1 MCIPFMVSLGY
12 ERKWSAGLIAVAGGL
27 GVIIPPSIPFVL
39 YSLATGVS
47 TGALFLGGI
56 FPGILIGLF
65 MMAYAVFYCMTKGE
79 DRNLINAKMQE
90 LKGNGFFALFK
101 ESFWALLCPIIVLGE
116 ADMRGA
122 AMQEQ
127 DLAASGRSA
136 GGKKAPKMGRMT
148 PAQLLVKGAI
158 THVQETKGGGGGFGF
173 KGITLG
179 GDAGSAEINITIYLV
194 DSATGQVKASKS
206 VIGKSGKKGLSLGY
220 HGSAL
225 GGLTGDIGGFMKD
238 NMGKAAMDACN
249 QALEFL
255 VGQLDSIPWEGS
267 VSLVKPDKLIINR
280 GTREGVEVGM
290 KFDVGKVEEVVDEDT
305 GEVLDSELTK
315 IGTVTVT
322 EVKEKICYTTPLE
335 GAEKGMGVHPAK

>member
-1 MCIPFMVSLGY
+1 MKKLTAF
-12 ERKWSAGLIAVAGGL
+12 AFAA
-27 GVIIPPSIPFVL
+27 
-39 YSLATGVS
+39 LAAT
-47 TGALFLGGI
+47 
-56 FPGILIGLF
+56 
-65 MMAYAVFYCMTKGE
+65 AVFADGG
-79 DRNLINAKMQE
+79 NLRYSIMVNKFENKANWRGQWE
-90 LKGNGFFALFK
+90 LGDAWGTIFTDQLVQSGKF
-101 ESFWALLCPIIVLGE
+101 IVLGE

-267 VSLVKPDKLIINR
+267 VSLVKADKLIVNR

>member
-1 MCIPFMVSLGY
+1 MKKL
-12 ERKWSAGLIAVAGGL
+12 SA
-27 GVIIPPSIPFVL
+27 
-39 YSLATGVS
+39 LALA
-47 TGALFLGGI
+47 ALTS
-56 FPGILIGLF
+56 
-65 MMAYAVFYCMTKGE
+65 AAVFAEGG
-79 DRNLINAKMQE
+79 NLRYSITVNKFENKANWHGQWE
-90 LKGNGFFALFK
+90 LGDAWGTIFTDQLVQSGKF
-101 ESFWALLCPIIVLGE
+101 IVLGE

-127 DLAASGRSA
+127 DLAASGRTA
-136 GGKKAPKMGRMT
+136 GGNKAPKMGRMT

-206 VIGKSGKKGLSLGY
+206 VIGKSGKKGLTLGY

-255 VGQLDSIPWEGS
+255 IGQLDSIPWEGS
-267 VSLVKPDKLIINR
+267 VSLVKADKLIINR
-280 GTREGVEVGM
+280 GTREGVAVGM

>member
-1 MCIPFMVSLGY
+1 MKKIS
-12 ERKWSAGLIAVAGGL
+12 
-27 GVIIPPSIPFVL
+27 
-39 YSLATGVS
+39 
-47 TGALFLGGI
+47 FLG
-56 FPGILIGLF
+56 
-65 MMAYAVFYCMTKGE
+65 A
-79 DRNLINAKMQE
+79 
-90 LKGNGFFALFK
+90 
-101 ESFWALLCPIIVLGE
+101 ALLAAGVAFAEGGNLRYSIMVNKFENKANWRGQWELGDAWGTIFTDQLVQSGKFIVLGE

-127 DLAASGRSA
+127 DLAASGRAA

-148 PAQLLVKGAI
+148 PAQRLVKGAI

-267 VSLVKPDKLIINR
+267 VSLVKADKLIINR

>member
-1 MCIPFMVSLGY
+1 MKKLTAF
-12 ERKWSAGLIAVAGGL
+12 AFAA
-27 GVIIPPSIPFVL
+27 FA
-39 YSLATGVS
+39 AT
-47 TGALFLGGI
+47 
-56 FPGILIGLF
+56 
-65 MMAYAVFYCMTKGE
+65 AVFADGG
-79 DRNLINAKMQE
+79 NLRYSIMVNKFENKANWRGQWE
-90 LKGNGFFALFK
+90 LGDAWGTIFTDQLVQSGKF
-101 ESFWALLCPIIVLGE
+101 IVLGE

-267 VSLVKPDKLIINR
+267 VSLVKADKLIINR

-322 EVKEKICYTTPLE
+322 VVKEKICYTTPLE

>member
-1 MCIPFMVSLGY
+1 MKKLTALALAALA
-12 ERKWSAGLIAVAGGL
+12 SA
-27 GVIIPPSIPFVL
+27 
-39 YSLATGVS
+39 
-47 TGALFLGGI
+47 
-56 FPGILIGLF
+56 
-65 MMAYAVFYCMTKGE
+65 AVFAEGG
-79 DRNLINAKMQE
+79 NLRYSVMVNKFENKANWRGQWE
-90 LKGNGFFALFK
+90 LGDAWGTIFTDQLVQSGKF
-101 ESFWALLCPIIVLGE
+101 IVLGE

-127 DLAASGRSA
+127 DLAASGRTA

-206 VIGKSGKKGLSLGY
+206 VIGKSGKKGLTLGY

-267 VSLVKPDKLIINR
+267 VSLVKADKLIINR
-280 GTREGVEVGM
+280 GTREGVAVGM

>member
-1 MCIPFMVSLGY
+1 MKKLTAFALAALA
-12 ERKWSAGLIAVAGGL
+12 SA
-27 GVIIPPSIPFVL
+27 
-39 YSLATGVS
+39 
-47 TGALFLGGI
+47 
-56 FPGILIGLF
+56 
-65 MMAYAVFYCMTKGE
+65 AVFADGG
-79 DRNLINAKMQE
+79 NLRYSIMVNKFENKANWRGQWE
-90 LKGNGFFALFK
+90 LGDAWGTILTDQLVQSGKF
-101 ESFWALLCPIIVLGE
+101 IVLGE

-127 DLAASGRSA
+127 DLAASGRTA

-206 VIGKSGKKGLSLGY
+206 VIGKSGKKGLTLGY

-255 VGQLDSIPWEGS
+255 VAQLDSIPWEGS
-267 VSLVKPDKLIINR
+267 VSLVKADKLVVNR

-290 KFDVGKVEEVVDEDT
+290 KFDVGKVEEIVDEDT

-322 EVKEKICYTTPLE
+322 EVKEKICYTTALE
-335 GAEKGMGVHPAK
+335 GAEKGMGVQPAK

>member
-1 MCIPFMVSLGY
+1 MKKLTALALAVLA
-12 ERKWSAGLIAVAGGL
+12 SA
-27 GVIIPPSIPFVL
+27 
-39 YSLATGVS
+39 
-47 TGALFLGGI
+47 
-56 FPGILIGLF
+56 
-65 MMAYAVFYCMTKGE
+65 AVFAEGG
-79 DRNLINAKMQE
+79 NLRYSITVNKFENKANWRGQWE
-90 LKGNGFFALFK
+90 LGDAWGTIFTDQLVQSGKF
-101 ESFWALLCPIIVLGE
+101 IVLGE

-127 DLAASGRSA
+127 DLAASGRTA
-136 GGKKAPKMGRMT
+136 GGNKAPKMGRMT

-206 VIGKSGKKGLSLGY
+206 VIGKSGKKGLTLGY

-255 VGQLDSIPWEGS
+255 IGQLDSIPWEGS
-267 VSLVKPDKLIINR
+267 VSLVKTDKLIINR
-280 GTREGVEVGM
+280 GTREGVAVGM

>member
-1 MCIPFMVSLGY
+1 MKKLTVLALAALA
-12 ERKWSAGLIAVAGGL
+12 SA
-27 GVIIPPSIPFVL
+27 
-39 YSLATGVS
+39 
-47 TGALFLGGI
+47 
-56 FPGILIGLF
+56 
-65 MMAYAVFYCMTKGE
+65 AVFAEGG
-79 DRNLINAKMQE
+79 NLRYSITVNKFENKANWRGQWE
-90 LKGNGFFALFK
+90 LGDAWGTILTDQLVQSGKF
-101 ESFWALLCPIIVLGE
+101 IVLGE

-127 DLAASGRSA
+127 DLAASGRTA

-206 VIGKSGKKGLSLGY
+206 VIGKSGKKGLTLGY

-255 VGQLDSIPWEGS
+255 IGQLDSIPWEGS
-267 VSLVKPDKLIINR
+267 VSLVKADKLIINR
-280 GTREGVEVGM
+280 GTREGVAVGM

>member
-1 MCIPFMVSLGY
+1 MKKLTAFALAALA
-12 ERKWSAGLIAVAGGL
+12 SA
-27 GVIIPPSIPFVL
+27 
-39 YSLATGVS
+39 
-47 TGALFLGGI
+47 
-56 FPGILIGLF
+56 
-65 MMAYAVFYCMTKGE
+65 AVFAEGG
-79 DRNLINAKMQE
+79 NLRYSIMVNKFENKANWHGQWE
-90 LKGNGFFALFK
+90 LGDAWGTIFTDQLVQSGKF
-101 ESFWALLCPIIVLGE
+101 IVLGE

-122 AMQEQ
+122 ALQEQ
-127 DLAASGRSA
+127 DLAASGRAA

-173 KGITLG
+173 KGITIG

-206 VIGKSGKKGLSLGY
+206 VIGKSGKKGLTLGY
-220 HGSAL
+220 HGSKL

-255 VGQLDSIPWEGS
+255 VAQLDSIPWEGS
-267 VSLVKPDKLIINR
+267 VSLVKSDKLIVNR

-322 EVKEKICYTTPLE
+322 EVKEKICYTTALE

>member
-1 MCIPFMVSLGY
+1 MKKLTAF
-12 ERKWSAGLIAVAGGL
+12 AFAA
-27 GVIIPPSIPFVL
+27 
-39 YSLATGVS
+39 LAAT
-47 TGALFLGGI
+47 
-56 FPGILIGLF
+56 
-65 MMAYAVFYCMTKGE
+65 AVFADGG
-79 DRNLINAKMQE
+79 NLRYSIMVNKFENKANWRGQWE
-90 LKGNGFFALFK
+90 LGDAWGTIFTDQLVQSGKF
-101 ESFWALLCPIIVLGE
+101 IVLGE

-267 VSLVKPDKLIINR
+267 VSLVKSDKLIINR

>member
-1 MCIPFMVSLGY
+1 MKKLTAF
-12 ERKWSAGLIAVAGGL
+12 AFAA
-27 GVIIPPSIPFVL
+27 
-39 YSLATGVS
+39 LAAT
-47 TGALFLGGI
+47 
-56 FPGILIGLF
+56 
-65 MMAYAVFYCMTKGE
+65 AVFADGG
-79 DRNLINAKMQE
+79 NLRYSIMVNKFENKANWRGQWE
-90 LKGNGFFALFK
+90 LGDAWGTIFTDQLVQSGKF
-101 ESFWALLCPIIVLGE
+101 IVLGE

-255 VGQLDSIPWEGS
+255 IGQLDSIPWEGS
-267 VSLVKPDKLIINR
+267 VSLVKTDKLIINR
-280 GTREGVEVGM
+280 GTREGVAVGM
-290 KFDVGKVEEVVDEDT
+290 KFDVGKVEEIVDEDT
-305 GEVLDSELTK
+305 GEILDSELTK
-315 IGTVTVT
+315 IGTVTVS
-322 EVKEKICYTTPLE
+322 EVKEKICYTTALE
-335 GAEKGMGVHPAK
+335 GAEKGMAVHPAK

>member
-1 MCIPFMVSLGY
+1 MKKLTAFAFAALAATAVFADGGNLRYSVMVSKFENKANWRGQWELGDA
-12 ERKWSAGLIAVAGGL
+12 WG
-27 GVIIPPSIPFVL
+27 
-39 YSLATGVS
+39 T
-47 TGALFLGGI
+47 I
-56 FPGILIGLF
+56 FTDQLVQSGKF
-65 MMAYAVFYCMTKGE
+65 
-79 DRNLINAKMQE
+79 
-90 LKGNGFFALFK
+90 
-101 ESFWALLCPIIVLGE
+101 IVLGE

-267 VSLVKPDKLIINR
+267 VSLVKADKLIINR

>member
-1 MCIPFMVSLGY
+1 MKKLT
-12 ERKWSAGLIAVAGGL
+12 A
-27 GVIIPPSIPFVL
+27 
-39 YSLATGVS
+39 LALA
-47 TGALFLGGI
+47 AL
-56 FPGILIGLF
+56 
-65 MMAYAVFYCMTKGE
+65 ASVAVFAEG
-79 DRNLINAKMQE
+79 RNLRYSVMVNKFENKANWRGQWE
-90 LKGNGFFALFK
+90 LGDAWGTIFTDQLVQSGKF
-101 ESFWALLCPIIVLGE
+101 IVLGE

-127 DLAASGRSA
+127 DLAASGRTA

-173 KGITLG
+173 KGITIG

-206 VIGKSGKKGLSLGY
+206 VIGKSGKRGLTLGY

-255 VGQLDSIPWEGS
+255 IGQLDSIPWEGS
-267 VSLVKPDKLIINR
+267 VSLVKADKLIINR
-280 GTREGVEVGM
+280 GTREGVAVGM